1 MDALVTSCICRLQE
15 CARTVFISPRSFP
28 WKSPATQC
36 SSAPQSSQPT
46 RPGHDHGSVCV
57 EDRRVSHRC
66 LALRDLPC
74 ATPFVTPIA
83 SPRNVAFRESGYFR
97 HIGPDLCG
105 EQSARLRAPIAG
117 LVLGYHR
124 IVPGPDSSAV
134 AGVPAPDPIHL
145 IQSFAN
151 TLNADSDADLLST
164 REQAADWLRGAALL
178 PGGAG
183 LTGSDHGALLRLRDA
198 LRDVLAAHT
207 AGREDA
213 ATAARLTKA
222 LADGRLV
229 LTVDSASTVRLASA
243 ARASYSGLVAA
254 VAVAIAST
262 AASGTW
268 LRLKSCSDPRCG
280 QAFLD
285 GSATASARHCPAH
298 AEPTE

>member
-1 MDALVTSCICRLQE
+1 MRAHRFYITEIV
-15 CARTVFISPRSFP
+15 
-28 WKSPATQC
+28 
-36 SSAPQSSQPT
+36 
-46 RPGHDHGSVCV
+46 SV
-57 EDRRVSHRC
+57 E
-66 LALRDLPC
+66 
-74 ATPFVTPIA
+74 
-83 SPRNVAFRESGYFR
+83 ESGNSMFNCTPVDPSAKTPAMITGR
-97 HIGPDLCG
+97 CASKTGGNPRIRRISGMSDLSLAESSRRG
-105 EQSARLRAPIAG
+105 SAPIAG

-124 IVPGPDSSAV
+124 TVPGPDSSAV
-134 AGVPAPDPIHL
+134 AGDPAPEPIHL

-151 TLNADSDADLLST
+151 TLNADSEADLLGT
-164 REQAADWLRGAALL
+164 REQAADWLHGAALL

-183 LTGSDHGALLRLRDA
+183 LTGSEHGALLRLRDA

-213 ATAARLTKA
+213 VTAARLTKA

-229 LTVDSASTVRLASA
+229 LTVDLASTVRLASA

-254 VAVAIAST
+254 VAVAIAAT

-298 AEPTE
+298 AEPAE

>member
-1 MDALVTSCICRLQE
+1 M
-15 CARTVFISPRSFP
+15 
-28 WKSPATQC
+28 
-36 SSAPQSSQPT
+36 
-46 RPGHDHGSVCV
+46 GHSV
-57 EDRRVSHRC
+57 R
-66 LALRDLPC
+66 
-74 ATPFVTPIA
+74 
-83 SPRNVAFRESGYFR
+83 
-97 HIGPDLCG
+97 
-105 EQSARLRAPIAG
+105 G

-124 IVPGPDSSAV
+124 TVPGPDSSAA
-134 AGVPAPDPIHL
+134 AGDTAPDPIHL

-151 TLNADSDADLLST
+151 TLNADSDADLLGT
-164 REQAADWLRGAALL
+164 REQAGNWLREAGLL
-178 PGGAG
+178 PDGAG
-183 LTGSDHGALLRLRDA
+183 LTGSEHGALLRLRDS

-254 VAVAIAST
+254 VAVAIATT
-262 AASGTW
+262 AASDTW

-285 GSATASARHCPAH
+285 GSATASALRCPAH
-298 AEPTE
+298 AELNR